1 MTKSSIIDEVIMD
14 EARMKR
20 TTTVTIEGPLVQ
32 LVDRYI
38 DAENRRKA
46 PSKLS
51 FNALVAAA
59 LHHYI
64 TDTERRVNEEA
75 A

>member
-1 MTKSSIIDEVIMD
+1 MD
-14 EARMKR
+14 EAKVRR
-20 TTTVTIEGPLVQ
+20 TTTVTIEGPLVA

-38 DAENRRKA
+38 AAENRRKA

-59 LHHYI
+59 LLHYI
-64 TDTERRVNEEA
+64 TKRERTDPAEA

>member
-1 MTKSSIIDEVIMD
+1 MD
-14 EARMKR
+14 EPKLKR

-38 DAENRRKA
+38 ELENRRLA
-46 PSKLS
+46 PAKVS
-51 FNALVAAA
+51 FNALVSAA
-59 LHHYI
+59 LVHYI
-64 TDTERRVNEEA
+64 TKRERGENEEA